1 MKFCQNCGSEL
12 KDGATFCSSCGTQV
26 GNVGVSQSNHNS
38 NKGYAHPV
46 VENKGIA
53 MWIIL
58 SIVTCGICGLV
69 WFISLVND
77 VNKVC
82 DDDKSNQSS
91 GIVFL
96 LTLVTCGIY
105 GLIWFYQAG
114 KRMEE
119 AGKKYNMSISDNS
132 VVYLLLNLFGLGIV
146 CYALV
151 QSDLNKYSNQ

>member
-1 MKFCQNCGSEL
+1 MRFCQNCGSEL
-12 KDGATFCSSCGTQV
+12 KEGATFCSNCGSQV
-26 GNVGVSQSNHNS
+26 GNASAPRPEQNS
-38 NKGYAHPV
+38 NRGYAHPV
-46 VENKGIA
+46 VENKSIA
-53 MWIIL
+53 VWIIL
-58 SIVTCGICGLV
+58 SIVTCGICGIV

-77 VNKVC
+77 TNRVC
-82 DDDKSNQSS
+82 DDEKSTQS
-91 GIVFL
+91 GGMVFL

-114 KRMEE
+114 KRMEI

-146 CYALV
+146 SYALL